1 MQVHTETL
9 PFIIINISPVIFNNS
24 LYHTYQVLTF
34 HSIQLMHI
42 FQAKTTRH
50 KGINQI
56 IVMWLLVMHARVIL
70 RFTSSFTTGH
80 NSWLHS
86 AMGGKKKTK
95 QKKSPLWSSLIVMQ
109 DQGLHLNG
117 CSCGSRHMGIVCHW
131 MQRWATTSVRPWD
144 NKCPVRNDGITFN
157 NKL

>member
-1 MQVHTETL
+1 MIYDSLIHSVQNVHSHLGCTVSQSSRCEEWSPIISELHWLGRNTCHMTL
-9 PFIIINISPVIFNNS
+9 WQNAGPYWNTYIIINISPVIFNNS
-24 LYHTYQVLTF
+24 LYHTYQALTF

-42 FQAKTTRH
+42 FQAKTTWH

-86 AMGGKKKTK
+86 AMGKKRK
-95 QKKSPLWSSLIVMQ
+95 QNKRKALS
-109 DQGLHLNG
+109 DQ
-117 CSCGSRHMGIVCHW
+117 V
-131 MQRWATTSVRPWD
+131 
-144 NKCPVRNDGITFN
+144 
-157 NKL
+157 

>member
-56 IVMWLLVMHARVIL
+56 IVMHARVIL
-70 RFTSSFTTGH
+70 RFTSSFTTGY

-86 AMGGKKKTK
+86 AMGGGGKQNKTK
-95 QKKSPLWSSLIVMQ
+95 EKPSLIKS
-109 DQGLHLNG
+109 N
-117 CSCGSRHMGIVCHW
+117 CNAGSRAALEWLLLWFQTHGDCVPLNAALSYNIC
-131 MQRWATTSVRPWD
+131 ATLRQ
-144 NKCPVRNDGITFN
+144 
-157 NKL
+157 

>member
-42 FQAKTTRH
+42 FQAKTTGH

-56 IVMWLLVMHARVIL
+56 IVM
-70 RFTSSFTTGH
+70 
-80 NSWLHS
+80 
-86 AMGGKKKTK
+86 
-95 QKKSPLWSSLIVMQ
+95 
-109 DQGLHLNG
+109 
-117 CSCGSRHMGIVCHW
+117 
-131 MQRWATTSVRPWD
+131 
-144 NKCPVRNDGITFN
+144 
-157 NKL
+157 

>member
-42 FQAKTTRH
+42 FQAKTTWH

-95 QKKSPLWSSLIVMQ
+95 EKKSPLWSSLIVMQ
-109 DQGLHLNG
+109 DQGGNPLEWLLLWFQTHGHCVPLNAALSYNI
-117 CSCGSRHMGIVCHW
+117 C
-131 MQRWATTSVRPWD
+131 ATLRQ
-144 NKCPVRNDGITFN
+144 
-157 NKL
+157 